1 MGRASPV
8 ISKSLVIRALYFVRD
23 LRSRAAFDA
32 LRKFARGSVLDV
44 GGWDFVVSAIAKK
57 IPFDRWTVLELDP
70 TRIVPV
76 DDARV
81 STVHGDGC
89 AMTFA
94 DESFDTVVSLQVL
107 EHVFDP
113 LRMLRELSR
122 VLKRSGHA
130 VLLIP
135 QTSTTHLAPHF
146 YGNFSAFWIERAL
159 GESGFEI
166 IEHRRLG
173 GVWST
178 AASHAF
184 YFFLQAFRVPGMTE
198 PRIRRSPLFYLLFP
212 LQALWALLTIPI
224 CLFLSLGDLGEEP
237 NNHLVV
243 ARRRASP

>member
-1 MGRASPV
+1 M
-8 ISKSLVIRALYFVRD
+8 
-23 LRSRAAFDA
+23 
-32 LRKFARGSVLDV
+32 
-44 GGWDFVVSAIAKK
+44 
-57 IPFDRWTVLELDP
+57 
-70 TRIVPV
+70 
-76 DDARV
+76 
-81 STVHGDGC
+81 
-89 AMTFA
+89 
-94 DESFDTVVSLQVL
+94 
-107 EHVFDP
+107 FDP
-113 LRMLRELSR
+113 LRMLRELGR

-135 QTSTTHLAPHF
+135 QTSTTASGTALLRQF
-146 YGNFSAFWIERAL
+146 LGVWIERAL

-198 PRIRRSPLFYLLFP
+198 SRIRRIPLYLLFP

-243 ARRRASP
+243 ARRRASDELRPETRAA